1 MSMLAIMPDYPT
13 AHEAYQLL
21 PWWTLLHF
29 VAQATAVL
37 LLELALDAQHLRNE
51 VTQIAT
57 SLRKAMSYL
66 WCMTEG
72 SLSAYRAWRT
82 FRQLL
87 TEVLDRQE
95 DLDLSDIPTE
105 AVPPPEWN
113 HVLEAVTTRALSR
126 DLKKGFT
133 FPYANVMM
141 T

>member
-29 VAQATAVL
+29 VAQAAAVL
-37 LLELALDAQHLRNE
+37 LLELALDAQHLRKE
-51 VTQIAT
+51 VAQIVT

-66 WCMTEG
+66 WCMAET
-72 SLSAYRAWRT
+72 SLSAYRALRI

-87 TEVLDRQE
+87 TEVMERNENLDMT
-95 DLDLSDIPTE
+95 DMPTE
-105 AVPPPEWN
+105 AVPPPGWN
-113 HVLEAVTTRALSR
+113 HVFEAVTMRALCR
-126 DLKKGFT
+126 DPEESVHI
-133 FPYANVMM
+133 PYANVVM